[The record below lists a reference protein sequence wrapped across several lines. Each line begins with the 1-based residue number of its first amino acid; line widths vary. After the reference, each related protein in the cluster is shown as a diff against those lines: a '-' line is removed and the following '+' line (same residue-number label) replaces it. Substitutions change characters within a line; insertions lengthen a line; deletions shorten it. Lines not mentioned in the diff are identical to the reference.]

1 MLGLENMEEETKIM
15 VALIA
20 ASSAIAGATISQ
32 FVSIL
37 RDWLNKRHQR
47 KILLR
52 KKYEELANLITQ
64 SQEWVTFQLG
74 AQSMLELNSRPPQE
88 ARKAMVLSH
97 IYFPLLQEACQN
109 YVDAS
114 AAFQSM
120 LADNHRFAPGRTAGA
135 QAVRQNEEAFMQAI
149 NNLRQCRNELDKQI
163 IRYAKQYTKA

>member
-1 MLGLENMEEETKIM
+1 M

-52 KKYEELANLITQ
+52 EKYEELANLITH

-74 AQSMLELNSRPPQE
+74 AQSLAELNSRPPQE
-88 ARKAMVLSH
+88 ARKATVLSH
-97 IYFPLLQEACQN
+97 IYFPLLQDACQN
-109 YVDAS
+109 YVNAS

-120 LADNHRFAPGRTAGA
+120 LIENHQFAPGQTAGA
-135 QAVRQNEEAFMQAI
+135 QAVRQNENAFMQAI
-149 NNLRQCRNELDKQI
+149 NNVQQCRDELDKQI
-163 IRYAKQYTKA
+163 IKYAKQYTKA